1 MRLALIILVVGMIC
15 IAGVSAYSIQWSNPT
30 YKDGSVI
37 EWKHY
42 SQPVKTI
49 ISKDDYNK
57 IFDDYRNGI
66 ISKQDASDKLKMVR
80 IK

>member
-1 MRLALIILVVGMIC
+1 MKLALIILVAGMIC

-30 YKDGSVI
+30 YQDGSAI
-37 EWKHY
+37 EWKE
-42 SQPVKTI
+42 SQPLVKTL

-57 IFDDYRNGI
+57 IFDDYRNGL
-66 ISKQDASDKLKMVR
+66 ISKQDASDKLKVVR